1 MEQQTDDWE
10 TLSFLDQTAKVKFF
24 RGCYSCD
31 GVKGSYSTLENLKE
45 AWVKKLKK
53 DKKSE
58 LHRLALALRRDNR
71 KDGRCRRYG
80 YGPKRNYLK
89 REMERW
95 QITKLGK

>member
-45 AWVKKLKK
+45 AWVKKLKE
-53 DKKSE
+53 DKKRE
-58 LHRLALALRRDNR
+58 LHRLALALKRTKR
-71 KDGRCRRYG
+71 KTGGRISYG
-80 YGPKRNYLK
+80 SKRNYLK
-89 REMERW
+89 REQERW
-95 QITKLGK
+95 QITKLGR